1 MQIHSFLS
9 SSLEDSIP
17 NLKSFDPRCSFV
29 KLFFQPLRRG
39 WNLEVAGYRGQN
51 NKGAGGSKTN
61 FYTMNMT
68 CDILAINSLY
78 SEMNSVNPLCWNFD
92 LE

>member
-1 MQIHSFLS
+1 M
-9 SSLEDSIP
+9 
-17 NLKSFDPRCSFV
+17 
-29 KLFFQPLRRG
+29 
-39 WNLEVAGYRGQN
+39 AGYRGQN
-51 NKGAGGSKTN
+51 NKGAGDSKTN